1 MTNNSNITLGNG
13 SVGIY
18 TRGQS
23 DTVRNTVTN
32 DGNITVGD
40 TLAGAPAVGIYAE
53 NTNLTQGDTGTPD
66 ITVGEKGIA
75 LYGKNSTVEA
85 KVQLTIVIKVF

>member
-1 MTNNSNITLGNG
+1 MLTFKSLTMTNNSNITLGNG

-75 LYGKNSTVEA
+75 LYGK
-85 KVQLTIVIKVF
+85 IVL